1 MKPAQKLHKPR
12 QSSSKLVRSM
22 SKRVTIADQILG
34 LLSEGDRWADEIVA
48 GVSAQ
53 PASIRVCLWQL
64 VKKGEIVRVKRGIY
78 RKKEVLEAPGAAE
91 NLRKNSDN
99 VATINQ
105 LLNFYD
111 KVLDDIA
118 LTIETEDW
126 TAVGKRM
133 DVIKSLQWLAG
144 VIDQLMHR
152 WYLVH
157 RGYDANPHQA
167 SADVERKVSAVNPA
181 GEQPEVSEHEIIFW
195 ESEKETLAE
204 AIARKPE
211 KKKKKGFP

>member
-1 MKPAQKLHKPR
+1 
-12 QSSSKLVRSM
+12 M

-34 LLSEGDRWADEIVA
+34 LLSEGDTWADEIVS

-53 PASIRVCLWQL
+53 PASIRVCLGQL
-64 VKKGEIVRVKRGIY
+64 VKKGVIVRVKRGIY
-78 RKKEVLEAPGAAE
+78 RKKEVLEVPGATE

-167 SADVERKVSAVNPA
+167 SADVERKVSF
-181 GEQPEVSEHEIIFW
+181 GKQPEEESEYELIPW

-211 KKKKKGFP
+211 KKKKEKS

>member
-1 MKPAQKLHKPR
+1 M
-12 QSSSKLVRSM
+12 
-22 SKRVTIADQILG
+22 
-34 LLSEGDRWADEIVA
+34 
-48 GVSAQ
+48 
-53 PASIRVCLWQL
+53 
-64 VKKGEIVRVKRGIY
+64 RVKRGIY
-78 RKKEVLEAPGAAE
+78 RKKEVLEAAGATE

-105 LLNFYD
+105 LLNLYD
-111 KVLDDIA
+111 KMLDDIA

-133 DVIKSLQWLAG
+133 DLIKSLQWLAG

-167 SADVERKVSAVNPA
+167 SADVERKVSAANPA
-181 GEQPEVSEHEIIFW
+181 GEQSAESHEIIFW

-204 AIARKPE
+204 AIARHE
-211 KKKKKGFP
+211 KKKKKGFREN

>member
-1 MKPAQKLHKPR
+1 
-12 QSSSKLVRSM
+12 M

-53 PASIRVCLWQL
+53 PASIRVCLGQL
-64 VKKGEIVRVKRGIY
+64 VKKGVIVRVKRGIY
-78 RKKEVLEAPGAAE
+78 RKKEVLEVPGATE
-91 NLRKNSDN
+91 NLRKTSDN

-152 WYLVH
+152 WYIVH

-167 SADVERKVSAVNPA
+167 SADVERKVSAANPS
-181 GEQPEVSEHEIIFW
+181 GEQSEESHEIISW

-204 AIARKPE
+204 AIESHE
-211 KKKKKGFP
+211 KKKKGVV